1 MSFVRDLYVQ
11 NNLEVTNNCSIIGNT
26 VITGN
31 LEVTGTTTAIDTTHL
46 NIADNHV
53 YLNKNY
59 TTATGLAGGIVVN
72 YLPTGVFTTVAGGGF
87 TSTTELVTA
96 GADLFLGGD
105 IIQITGTVGENENRG
120 LFQVASHIATALI
133 IEPATDFCQ
142 SSFTVSAATGGTITK
157 VNVGIARVN
166 STGVWETVIGS
177 NTGNLT
183 TKSILLDGDSATN
196 QFITVTNETNQIAMG
211 TTGVITLSAL
221 GGTDATIT
229 IQDTSGVN
237 DTFAYTTLAQTL
249 SNKTLTAPKINDT
262 SSDHTYT
269 FAVSELLADRIVTLP
284 LLGGND
290 EFTFNSHAATL
301 LNKTLTLPGINDTSS
316 NNEYKFAV
324 NELTGD
330 RTITLP
336 LLGGNDEFTFNDH
349 MATLTNKTLTA
360 PKINDTSSDHTYTFA
375 VSELVADRTITL
387 PILIGND
394 EFTFNSHIST
404 LSNKTLA
411 SPVVTG
417 TVLVPAG
424 TVGAPS
430 YSFTNDTNAGMFHDG
445 ADSVNIV
452 YDGATV
458 LSVAA
463 TGITVAGSINAD
475 NVIETVKAYTGAGAH
490 VLATDGRR
498 VNTISHTSA
507 AAVSLPGTPTQGTK
521 YTVINISTGTV
532 NINRTGGDTIDNAA
546 TTTIALSVQYQ
557 RVTLQ
562 YVGTIWYIV

>member
-269 FAVSELLADRIVTLP
+269 FAVSEL
-284 LLGGND
+284 
-290 EFTFNSHAATL
+290 
-301 LNKTLTLPGINDTSS
+301 
-316 NNEYKFAV
+316 
-324 NELTGD
+324 
-330 RTITLP
+330 
-336 LLGGNDEFTFNDH
+336 
-349 MATLTNKTLTA
+349 
-360 PKINDTSSDHTYTFA
+360 
-375 VSELVADRTITL
+375 VADRTITL